1 MTFTDSHP
9 LLTRPN
15 ADLPTLFQSIAF
27 RENIRV
33 LTLSILKE
41 NQIKSVDII
50 DWTCIDH
57 VYIIYR
63 R

>member
-15 ADLPTLFQSIAF
+15 ADLPTLFQSISF

-33 LTLSILKE
+33 LTLSISERKS
-41 NQIKSVDII
+41 NQI
-50 DWTCIDH
+50 
-57 VYIIYR
+57 R
-63 R
+63 RYN